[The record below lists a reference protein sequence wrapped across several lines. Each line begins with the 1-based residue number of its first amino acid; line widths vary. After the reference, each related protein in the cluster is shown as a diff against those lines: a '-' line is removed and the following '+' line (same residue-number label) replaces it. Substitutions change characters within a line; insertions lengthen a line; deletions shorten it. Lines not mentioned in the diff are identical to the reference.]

1 MQKSFNCTFD
11 FLPSKKQKNQSL
23 LLFMS
28 CLYGLFA
35 LKYQMTTMKY
45 LLQIYLKIFF
55 SSDDLKYTV
64 GLRYFHA
71 IIFLDFIS
79 LMILKE
85 SHANFS

>member
-1 MQKSFNCTFD
+1 
-11 FLPSKKQKNQSL
+11 
-23 LLFMS
+23 
-28 CLYGLFA
+28 
-35 LKYQMTTMKY
+35 MKY

-71 IIFLDFIS
+71 ILFLDFIS
-79 LMILKE
+79 LMILIE